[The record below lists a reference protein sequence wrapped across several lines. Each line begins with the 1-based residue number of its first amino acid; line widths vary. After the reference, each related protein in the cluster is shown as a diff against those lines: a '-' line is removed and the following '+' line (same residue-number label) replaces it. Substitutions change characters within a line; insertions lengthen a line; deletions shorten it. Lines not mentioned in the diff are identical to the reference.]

1 MRQRLEPAPR
11 ASRTVLIRRTLSIL
25 FPPRDFAGLQHPLS
39 CVCDRV
45 TTASSTVDCWAHLAG
60 LVESLLSILLF
71 WCTLCSCATW
81 TTWHCLPKGHFQG
94 GARPLH
100 RGKRLQVD
108 CISSRRYN
116 TYRWKSTS
124 TRESRWLEFVHQFK
138 ASITMS
144 SLNVVSATAQSKSS
158 RDSPRSTRR

>member
-39 CVCDRV
+39 CVCDRG

-60 LVESLLSILLF
+60 LVESLLSKPSFLVHTLFLCHMNNMALL
-71 WCTLCSCATW
+71 A
-81 TTWHCLPKGHFQG
+81 K

-100 RGKRLQVD
+100 RGERLQVD

-116 TYRWKSTS
+116 IRIDENQLQHVNLGGLNLSTN
-124 TRESRWLEFVHQFK
+124 LK
-138 ASITMS
+138 P
-144 SLNVVSATAQSKSS
+144 QSQC
-158 RDSPRSTRR
+158 PH